1 MTCAR
6 GPDVRA
12 HRGTIRRPRRWSV
25 LTAARNLVDLLRV
38 NRTYFGRTVAMSRV
52 MLDKRYSG
60 SVLGFGWA
68 LVKPTLF
75 IVVYWFAVAI
85 GIRGGR
91 SMGDIPYILWLIPGI
106 IPWFFIS
113 EAVTTG
119 GSAIRSNSH
128 LVTKMVYPVATIPI
142 SEVLSLFYVHLM
154 MMGIVT
160 AIFLFSGFGLTV
172 HFVQI
177 VYYIATCLIFCFVV
191 ATLLSALTAVSRDI
205 GHMVKSTIQVLFWLS
220 PILWSADKLHGTLRR
235 IIMANPIAYLVQ
247 GYRNCYVYE
256 RWFFEQWRYSLYFW
270 VLMLVLTLFTS
281 FLYTKLQREFADVL

>member
-1 MTCAR
+1 MF
-6 GPDVRA
+6 
-12 HRGTIRRPRRWSV
+12 
-25 LTAARNLVDLLRV
+25 TAAQDFVDLVRV
-38 NRTYFGRTVAMSRV
+38 NRTHFSRTVAMSRV
-52 MLDKRYSG
+52 MLDKQYSG
-60 SVLGFGWA
+60 SLLGVGWA
-68 LVKPTLF
+68 LVRPTLF

-113 EAVTTG
+113 DAFTTG
-119 GSAIRSNSH
+119 GMAIRTNNH

-172 HFVQI
+172 YFIQI
-177 VYYIATCLIFCFVV
+177 VYYVAATLAFCFVC

-205 GHMVKSTIQVLFWLS
+205 GHMVKSTIQVLFWLT
-220 PILWSADKLHGTLRR
+220 PILWSAERLNGTLKLV
-235 IIMANPIAYLVQ
+235 IMANPISYLVQ
-247 GYRNCYVYE
+247 GYRNCFVYE
-256 RWFFEQWRYSLYFW
+256 QWFFEQWRYTLYFW
-270 VLMLVLTLFTS
+270 VFMLVLTLLTS
-281 FLYTKLQREFADVL
+281 FLYTRLQREFADVL